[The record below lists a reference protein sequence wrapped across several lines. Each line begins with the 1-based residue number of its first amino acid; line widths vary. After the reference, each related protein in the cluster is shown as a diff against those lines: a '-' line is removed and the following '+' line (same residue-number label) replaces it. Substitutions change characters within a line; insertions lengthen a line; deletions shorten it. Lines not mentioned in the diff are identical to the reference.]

1 MTCLTR
7 VATHKGLEKR
17 LRLDSSL
24 ACLLLLNFWPH
35 IPAPLPTIK
44 VEGPTTSLTFL
55 GIVIDTIHAHRIAFT
70 PSKIQRLKTCIAKWI
85 RRKVCRKKEL
95 LSLIGSLSHACTV
108 IAPGHIFMQQLIT
121 TSYETKNLF
130 HWMQSFVL
138 TYHGC
143 HHFWIRG
150 MPQYDGNTCSIVEP
164 HCQRCL
170 RFMRLWGSLE

>member
-1 MTCLTR
+1 MTATSELLASYSSPLTH
-7 VATHKGLEKR
+7 HKGRRPNNL
-17 LRLDSSL
+17 LD
-24 ACLLLLNFWPH
+24 
-35 IPAPLPTIK
+35 
-44 VEGPTTSLTFL
+44 FL
-55 GIVIDTIHAHRIAFT
+55 GIVVDTIHAHGIAFT

-85 RRKVCRKKEL
+85 RRKVCRKKES

-108 IAPGHIFMQQLIT
+108 IAPGHIFMQRLIT

-138 TYHGC
+138 TCHGC

-164 HCQRCL
+164 HCRIQLRRL
-170 RFMRLWGSLE
+170 RFMRLRGSLE